1 MSLISG
7 MTLLLFHSNILQ
19 RLDRSTRAPRS
30 PLTGRGDLN
39 TIIKLNP
46 KPKTKPEGER
56 SPLLVQ
62 ETVRVVQRERGGD
75 GTGTGRLEEV
85 ATTTRRL
92 IVSRSSPDP
101 YAYNAGGEARVK
113 LKYLSPT
120 RTRTRRLAAAYYCG
134 LLVAPGAPARPAE
147 QVERVPG
154 LLTPARGPRRRRL
167 PSRRWRVHPG
177 RLGGPA
183 SISPS
188 FSPAGYTRALGPW
201 SRWPRGCRH
210 P

>member
-1 MSLISG
+1 MSLNSG

-56 SPLLVQ
+56 SSLLVQ
-62 ETVRVVQRERGGD
+62 ETVRVVQQHAAGMGREPGGS
-75 GTGTGRLEEV
+75 
-85 ATTTRRL
+85 RRWRRRRAAL
-92 IVSRSSPDP
+92 FVSRSDPDP
-101 YAYNAGGEARVK
+101 YAYNAGGEARVTEYIS
-113 LKYLSPT
+113 LT

-134 LLVAPGAPARPAE
+134 LLVAAGAPARPAE

-167 PSRRWRVHPG
+167 PRAVG
-177 RLGGPA
+177 A
-183 SISPS
+183 SIRD
-188 FSPAGYTRALGPW
+188 G
-201 SRWPRGCRH
+201 
-210 P
+210 

>member
-62 ETVRVVQRERGGD
+62 ETVRVVQQNAAGMGREPGGS
-75 GTGTGRLEEV
+75 
-85 ATTTRRL
+85 RRWRRRRAAL
-92 IVSRSSPDP
+92 LVSRSSPDP
-101 YAYNAGGEARVK
+101 YAYNAGGEAREK

-120 RTRTRRLAAAYYCG
+120 LAPARRRPISCG

-167 PSRRWRVHPG
+167 PCAVG
-177 RLGGPA
+177 A
-183 SISPS
+183 SIRD
-188 FSPAGYTRALGPW
+188 G
-201 SRWPRGCRH
+201 
-210 P
+210 